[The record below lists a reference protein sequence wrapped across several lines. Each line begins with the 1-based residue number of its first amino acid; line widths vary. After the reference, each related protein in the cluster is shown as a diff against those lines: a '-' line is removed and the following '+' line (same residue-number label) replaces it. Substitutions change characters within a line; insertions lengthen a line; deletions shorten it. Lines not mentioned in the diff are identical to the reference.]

1 MSLVEDK
8 FYKYQVQIE
17 EKEAILSKVKE
28 RMKNLYESEDLS
40 DWKQM
45 VELKESTKKE
55 MSSIEVFY
63 MARLACVT
71 NSIKYRSPP
80 FYKYCI

>member
-1 MSLVEDK
+1 MVEDK
-8 FYKYQVQIE
+8 FYKYQLQIE

-40 DWKQM
+40 DLKQM
-45 VELKESTKKE
+45 VELKEGVKKE
-55 MSSIEVFY
+55 NSSFEVFY

-71 NSIKYRSPP
+71 NSIKYT
-80 FYKYCI
+80 

>member
-1 MSLVEDK
+1 MVEDK
-8 FYKYQVQIE
+8 FYKYQLQIE

-40 DWKQM
+40 DLKQM
-45 VELKESTKKE
+45 VELKEGVKKE
-55 MSSIEVFY
+55 NSSIEVFY

-71 NSIKYRSPP
+71 NSIKYT
-80 FYKYCI
+80 